1 MITNEGLGTELAW
14 DIYSKLK
21 LTGKMSHM
29 NLILHECENEIF
41 DLRSYTLVAVLFLLA
56 FREFLGMSRRSRSP
70 LSGGGMPMVWLPADW
85 GRFCS
90 SQQSTAAAAMCV
102 VVAGVRF
109 GLVLLELETRGH
121 TGAAPMGR

>member
-1 MITNEGLGTELAW
+1 
-14 DIYSKLK
+14 
-21 LTGKMSHM
+21 MSL
-29 NLILHECENEIF
+29 NLHECENEKIINEIF
-41 DLRSYTLVAVLFLLA
+41 DPRSSHLSCRPLPSSLRGVLGDELQVPGIST
-56 FREFLGMSRRSRSP
+56 FRV
-70 LSGGGMPMVWLPADW
+70 GGGLLDLELAADW

>member
-21 LTGKMSHM
+21 LMRKISHM

-56 FREFLGMSRRSRSP
+56 FVEFLG
-70 LSGGGMPMVWLPADW
+70 
-85 GRFCS
+85 
-90 SQQSTAAAAMCV
+90 
-102 VVAGVRF
+102 
-109 GLVLLELETRGH
+109 
-121 TGAAPMGR
+121 